1 MAVTSSVPFS
11 LQMPLMLL
19 CILECK
25 ANTSLRKQLKF
36 YKPPLVSLPKRQF
49 WEMTVE
55 ILKWWCVT
63 TRIWML
69 MLSDWLHPIRSTVM
83 QSLWV
88 TKLPLPSWSQST
100 SPSYFYNLQY
110 TWLLLP
116 NVQQLNRKEG
126 WVRVITIIFVSAHVL

>member
-1 MAVTSSVPFS
+1 MAVTSFVLFF
-11 LQMPLMLL
+11 LQMPLMLP
-19 CILECK
+19 CILKCK

-36 YKPPLVSLPKRQF
+36 YKPPLVSLPKTWKRQF

-63 TRIWML
+63 ITQIWGCL
-69 MLSDWLHPIRSTVM
+69 LIGFIQSEAQSCSTYGW
-83 QSLWV
+83 Q
-88 TKLPLPSWSQST
+88 KLPLPPWSQS
-100 SPSYFYNLQY
+100 PAIVNFINYVQY

-126 WVRVITIIFVSAHVL
+126 WV